1 MDFQKERKKKKKYFK
16 NLKTSWVCGHQQTK
30 IIAGITSTLKFLVK
44 EKKGGC
50 VEPKQVLCFSYLLCE
65 VIFKNQCLL
74 NLFFVALN
82 RFSGISLGINT
93 LTTLKIQ
100 NFPLE
105 QSLNRLPLRKQTRH
119 ILPAVS
125 YSFNKNFLIK

>member
-1 MDFQKERKKKKKYFK
+1 M
-16 NLKTSWVCGHQQTK
+16 
-30 IIAGITSTLKFLVK
+30 
-44 EKKGGC
+44 
-50 VEPKQVLCFSYLLCE
+50 EPKQVLCFSYLLCE